1 MEFPQGFTLAL
12 LSGPAAPAHAAARR
26 FCLDTIKEYYG
37 FDYNP
42 DWHLDIDS
50 LLRPEAE
57 AHYAAPNRGAF
68 WTLSDTAGDI
78 VATVGV
84 RGLWY
89 KPAIVEAFRDR
100 YPDPEKVGSP
110 WRLYVR
116 KDLRGQG
123 LGRKLSRLAEEEA
136 VKLGYSSMYLHAS
149 SDAAATIGFWKSV
162 GYEDLGEYE
171 FSTHFDKKL
180 EPADPKGSLFCRSET
195 PKRVGRN

>member
-1 MEFPQGFTLAL
+1 MEFPQGLTLAL
-12 LSGPAAPAHAAARR
+12 LSGSAAPAHVAARR
-26 FCLDTIKEYYG
+26 FCLDTIKEFYG

-42 DWHLDIDS
+42 DWHVDIDS

-57 AHYAAPNRGAF
+57 THYAAPNRGAF

-100 YPDPEKVGSP
+100 YTDPGKVGSL

-123 LGRKLSRLAEEEA
+123 LGKKLNRLVEEEA

-149 SDAAATIGFWKSV
+149 SDAAAAIGFWKSV

-180 EPADPKGSLFCRSET
+180 EPVPA
-195 PKRVGRN
+195 